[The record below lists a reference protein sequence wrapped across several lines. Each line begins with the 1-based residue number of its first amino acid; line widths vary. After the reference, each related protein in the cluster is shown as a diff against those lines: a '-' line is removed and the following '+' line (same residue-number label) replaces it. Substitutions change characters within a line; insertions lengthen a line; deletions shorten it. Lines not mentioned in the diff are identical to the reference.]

1 MDMAILLT
9 VTIFFTYLAGVVMF
23 KPLLDKLEEEGFVG
37 YDMYKKDKPPVPE
50 MGGIGIAFSF
60 LVGILFIGTLYEIPY
75 EGYLIVFVLALYF
88 IFGLVDDIL
97 GVSGGENLG
106 YDKFFKVI
114 IPLFFVFPLI
124 NHVDTHI
131 DLCFFGNYELGLF
144 YSFLFIPIFVMVCAN
159 LVNMFSYYNGQSAA
173 TTLII
178 VVFVVVKLYTVG
190 RYDLLYILFPFIG
203 AVLAFLS
210 YNIQPA
216 GVFPGDSGDMFM
228 GAIIGIAGVVGKLEI
243 FVFIALLPL
252 TINFLMFACWF
263 IQEKGDVKV
272 KFGGVREDGTI
283 KPPNP
288 KTLMWMFPYYF
299 KLTER
304 QTNYIMIGLVFIS
317 SISAWMI
324 C

>member
-1 MDMAILLT
+1 
-9 VTIFFTYLAGVVMF
+9 MF
-23 KPLLDKLEEEGFVG
+23 KPLLEKLEKKGFVG
-37 YDMYKKDKPPVPE
+37 YDMYKKGKPPVPE

-60 LVGILFIGTLYEIPY
+60 LAGILFIGTIYEMPY

-97 GVSGGENLG
+97 GVSGDEKLG
-106 YDKFFKVI
+106 YDKFFKMI

-124 NHVDTHI
+124 HYVDTDI
-131 DLCFFGNYELGLF
+131 NLYIFGNYELGIY
-144 YSFLFIPIFVMVCAN
+144 YSFLVIPIFVMVCAN
-159 LVNMFSYYNGQSAA
+159 LVNMYSYYNGQSAA

-178 VVFVVVKLYTVG
+178 VIFVSIKLYSVG
-190 RYDLLYILFPFIG
+190 RYEMLYILFPFVG

-228 GAIIGIAGVVGKLEI
+228 GAIIGIAGIVGKLEI

-252 TINFLMFACWF
+252 IINFLMVATWF
-263 IQEKGDVKV
+263 IQERGKEKA
-272 KFGGVREDGTI
+272 KFGCVRDDDTI

-288 KTLMWMFPYYF
+288 KTLMWLFPYYF
-299 KLTER
+299 RLTER
-304 QTNYIMIGLVFIS
+304 GTNYIMIALVLLS
-317 SISAWMI
+317 STSAWI
-324 C
+324 FC